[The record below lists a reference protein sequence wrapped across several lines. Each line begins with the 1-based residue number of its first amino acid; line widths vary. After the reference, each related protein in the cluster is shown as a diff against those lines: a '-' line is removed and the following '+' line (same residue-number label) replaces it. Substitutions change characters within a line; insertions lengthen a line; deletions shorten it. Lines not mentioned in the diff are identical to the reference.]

1 MGKHTIRIDKSK
13 DKSKSNSLNSGL
25 SKSKNKNK
33 NKNKNNNTSKN
44 NTSKNN
50 TSKDNTQNTTQK
62 DEDIIEATQRTLI
75 IPKLT
80 KGVKHYQAVD
90 HNLELQLENIENYI
104 YSDRFT
110 HVYLYSDINNN
121 SVLEVRKAIDEANR
135 SHVTSNTGNDIKLSP
150 RGVVLHIN
158 SPGGCVTAG
167 LGLMRI
173 VSRSRVPVIVYI
185 EGISASAA
193 TFISVAAKYRI
204 MAPHAGFLIHQYA
217 DAVGTFGKHE
227 NIEFQT
233 KVGHK
238 LMQMMK
244 SMYLK
249 YTRIPAK
256 YLDEVLQH
264 DLWLSPELAL
274 KFGLVD
280 RVLEPTNKSIVDKYF
295 SINPEYKLSN
305 AILDKKTNFNDIYLY
320 GSFEM
325 MGDDLFQVPSN
336 IVRQISNIIQ
346 KNQVYVSGIDTK
358 PIHNINHIISKGG
371 AKPIILH
378 VSDLGQFDNI
388 YAILPIVNILSLSP
402 VPTISIIDGPMSH
415 ICMLFTIV
423 CNKRFIHHYAN
434 VIVDFVYYK
443 ENAVKIGDAIYNT
456 RHFLTVVLKLL
467 RRYTKLPENILA
479 NIFKERFI
487 FSANQCVQYGICDSV
502 IN

>member
-1 MGKHTIRIDKSK
+1 MISKKHTSK
-13 DKSKSNSLNSGL
+13 NKTNNTSNSGI
-25 SKSKNKNK
+25 SKSKNNK
-33 NKNKNNNTSKN
+33 NSKN
-44 NTSKNN
+44 NTNENKIGNGN
-50 TSKDNTQNTTQK
+50 GNVNTTQK
-62 DEDIIEATQRTLI
+62 DEEIIEATQRTLI

-80 KGVKHYQAVD
+80 KGLKHYQAVN

-110 HVYLYSDINNN
+110 HVYLYSGIDNN

-135 SHVTSNTGNDIKLSP
+135 THVTSNTGNDIKLSP
-150 RGVVLHIN
+150 RGLVLHIN
-158 SPGGCVTAG
+158 SPGGSVTAG

-173 VSRSRVPVIVYI
+173 VSRSRVPIIVYI

-204 MAPHAGFLIHQYA
+204 MAPHAGFLIHQYMG
-217 DAVGTFGKHE
+217 GTFGKHE
-227 NIEFQT
+227 DIEFQT

-295 SINPEYKLSN
+295 SINPEYKLTN

-320 GSFEM
+320 GGFEM
-325 MGDDLFQVPSN
+325 MDDEFQVPSN

-346 KNQVYVSGIDTK
+346 KNQVYVSSIDTK
-358 PIHNINHIISKGG
+358 PIHNINHVISKGG

-378 VSDLGQFDNI
+378 VSDLGQFYNI

-415 ICMLFTIV
+415 ICMLFTMV

-443 ENAVKIGDAIYNT
+443 ENEVKIGDAIYNT

-467 RRYTKLPENILA
+467 RRYTKIPENILA